1 MQKRLNNL
9 KFGFVIATTL
19 ICLNFWSFK
28 LIDNSLFNKVELI
41 FGFLLAIIV
50 IYNLFI
56 FKKKD
61 LVFKTNVLLFIF
73 LPFLS
78 VVGANIYHDQSFSVS
93 LLTARFV
100 LFWLLYFV
108 LHIFNIPQEKII
120 KLLICVGCVWI
131 FLTVI
136 QQFTYPDVYFYTK
149 SNEKK
154 LYRAGVYRYMVSG
167 IQYGVFVLFYFFYKY
182 LHSKKIY
189 TLFYVAFAL
198 VGLFY
203 YGTRQVGVAA
213 IASLFILI
221 LLVKGVAKWKYLLF
235 FTICMLFLVSSLS
248 FLFDKYVE
256 MTSSQLDDEDYI
268 RILSG
273 NFYLYEYWPHW
284 TAKLIGNGTSHHT
297 SNYGQEIEQLQS
309 YLGFYRAD
317 IGIIGAFNQY
327 GIFFVLNILWVNI
340 KGIFLKINF
349 DKDKYLKV
357 FFFYLTSM
365 LILSQSYNSMSAI
378 PFYCFIF
385 YLIDKSLEQKDEQNF
400 SFQKVNEIKEI
411 AS

>member
-1 MQKRLNNL
+1 
-9 KFGFVIATTL
+9 
-19 ICLNFWSFK
+19 
-28 LIDNSLFNKVELI
+28 
-41 FGFLLAIIV
+41 
-50 IYNLFI
+50 
-56 FKKKD
+56 
-61 LVFKTNVLLFIF
+61 
-73 LPFLS
+73 
-78 VVGANIYHDQSFSVS
+78 
-93 LLTARFV
+93 
-100 LFWLLYFV
+100 
-108 LHIFNIPQEKII
+108 
-120 KLLICVGCVWI
+120 
-131 FLTVI
+131 
-136 QQFTYPDVYFYTK
+136 
-149 SNEKK
+149 
-154 LYRAGVYRYMVSG
+154 MVSG